1 MRIIDANA
9 NRLMEGLRVA
19 EEVARFVLD
28 DRKLTEKIKSL
39 RGRVRKALYL
49 LVRGDDILSSR
60 DSAKDVGKHSYP
72 DTEAQRAGIRQII
85 TSNIKRA
92 EEAARV
98 LEEFCK
104 LSSKEAGKEFK
115 AIRFELYDI
124 EKELNSRLSTVDRRQ
139 LDFDLYVV
147 TDPDVL
153 GKRSPLEA
161 VKQAIKGG
169 AKMIQ
174 LRDKKAP
181 IGQYFR
187 WAARIA
193 PVCKKAGVT
202 FIVNDYIDV
211 CIAVD
216 ADGIHLGQDDVP
228 VSVARKLL
236 GSGKLI
242 GLSTHSFDQAVKGTR
257 SGADYISIGPIFS
270 TASKPN
276 TKPLGLDLLKKI
288 AKATGRSTHPIPF
301 VAIGGIN
308 INNIKDVVDVC
319 RGPVATGPYK
329 NIFCPR
335 VAVIR
340 AAIGEKD
347 IASSV
352 KKLREAM
359 KWKS

>member
-1 MRIIDANA
+1 VNTKVLRIIDANA

-98 LEEFCK
+98 LEEFGK
-104 LSSKEAGKEFK
+104 LSSKEAGKTFK
-115 AIRFELYDI
+115 AIRFELYTI
-124 EKELNSRLSTVDRRQ
+124 EKQLIAGACERPFACTQR

-169 AKMIQ
+169 AKIIQ

-211 CIAVD
+211 CMAVD

-242 GLSTHSFDQAVKGTR
+242 GLSTHSFDQAMKGTR

-288 AKATGRSTHPIPF
+288 AKAAGRSTHPIPF

-308 INNIKDVVDVC
+308 AANIKDVV
-319 RGPVATGPYK
+319 K
-329 NIFCPR
+329 SSPR

-340 AAIGEKD
+340 AAIDCKD
-347 IASSV
+347 ISGSV
-352 KKLREAM
+352 KKLRNAM
-359 KWKS
+359 RSKKR